1 MTRFA
6 RVIFLTATAM
16 LLSFSFGTAIA
27 QDEEVTL
34 DLWMFLDG
42 TGFLPSVV
50 EAFEAAH
57 PNIKVQIT
65 DVPEGEYVTK
75 VDTAFLAGQPPDL
88 AFPYVIR
95 WIRAG
100 LVAPIDETLA
110 AAGVEIEDYN
120 AGAVSR
126 NCTLDGQVY
135 CLGTFTA
142 GYNLFYNKDLFDA
155 AGIPH
160 PSPTEP
166 MTIDE
171 YAAAAE
177 QLSMYSDDMSER
189 VWGATL
195 PQPWWMEPAHYFS
208 DDGRNVIGYV
218 NDEATAHFYQVVADM
233 HGSDSVLSGADL
245 SLVGNSSVDMLAAGQ
260 LGMSVED
267 SPIAQPLLEASG
279 INWGA
284 APNPVEE
291 EGQAPWV
298 YTGSDELMA
307 LSGSDNLV
315 EALQFVLF
323 WGTEGNRLRAEGGGL
338 PLNMRMAEELNWAQG
353 SEGRQELLAAIQLGR
368 STVFVPT
375 VWNAYGHISE
385 TLNSLMIEDGI
396 PAQEAL
402 DEIAPVIQE
411 DLDQLWETWDTFEG

>member
-1 MTRFA
+1 MKRISRISLLA
-6 RVIFLTATAM
+6 ATAI
-16 LLSFSFGTAIA
+16 LLSSFLGTAVA
-27 QDEEVTL
+27 QDDEVTL

-50 EAFEAAH
+50 EAFEMAH

-75 VDTAFLAGQPPDL
+75 VDTAFLAGQPPDIV
-88 AFPYVIR
+88 FPYVIR

-100 LVAPIDETLA
+100 LVASIDESLES
-110 AAGVEIEDYN
+110 AGVNLEDYN

-142 GYNLFYNKDLFDA
+142 GYNLFYNKDIFDA
-155 AGIPH
+155 AGIAH

-171 YAAAAE
+171 YADIAA
-177 QLSMYSDDMSER
+177 QLSVYSDDMSER

-195 PQPWWMEPAHYFS
+195 PQPWWMEPANYFS
-208 DDGRNVIGYV
+208 DDGRSVLGYV
-218 NDEATAHFYQVVADM
+218 NDEASAHFYQVVADL
-233 HGSDSVLSGADL
+233 HGSGSVLTSAAL
-245 SLVGNSSVDMLAAGQ
+245 SLVGNSSSDLLASGQ
-260 LGMSVED
+260 LAMSVED
-267 SPIAQPLLEASG
+267 SPIAQPLLEAAEV
-279 INWGA
+279 NWGA
-284 APNPVEE
+284 APPPVEAQ
-291 EGQAPWV
+291 GQEPWV

-307 LSGSDNLV
+307 LSGSDNL
-315 EALQFVLF
+315 EAALQFVLF
-323 WGTEGNRLRAEGGGL
+323 WGTEGNRIRAESGGL
-338 PLNMRMAEELNWAQG
+338 PLNMRLAEDMNWAEG
-353 SEGRQELLAAIQLGR
+353 SEGRQELLATIRLGR
-368 STVFVPT
+368 ATVFVPT
-375 VWNAYGHISE
+375 VWNAYEHISE

-402 DEIAPVIQE
+402 DEIAPVIQD
-411 DLDQLWETWDTFEG
+411 DLDQLWETWDTFES